1 MITVIISATT
11 WTKHVAK
18 RCMGRK
24 ENSQDK
30 VRFTTPRDPDAT
42 FAKWGKRLTRLEDEG
57 ASDIH
62 VPTIARWFY
71 TLIGA
76 Q

>member
-1 MITVIISATT
+1 MLLMHEVG
-11 WTKHVAK
+11 K
-18 RCMGRK
+18 K
-24 ENSQDK
+24 ETSQDK
-30 VRFTTPRDPDAT
+30 SFRLT
-42 FAKWGKRLTRLEDEG
+42 GKKLTRLEDEG

-62 VPTIARWFY
+62 VPTIARWFD

>member
-1 MITVIISATT
+1 MLLMHGGEDQSRQSSVLT
-11 WTKHVAK
+11 
-18 RCMGRK
+18 G
-24 ENSQDK
+24 
-30 VRFTTPRDPDAT
+30 PDA
-42 FAKWGKRLTRLEDEG
+42 AILGEKLTRLKDEG

-62 VPTIARWFY
+62 VPTVTCWFD

>member
-1 MITVIISATT
+1 MLLMHGENKKGDQS
-11 WTKHVAK
+11 
-18 RCMGRK
+18 RRK
-24 ENSQDK
+24 F
-30 VRFTTPRDPDAT
+30 RLT
-42 FAKWGKRLTRLEDEG
+42 GKELTRLEDEG

-62 VPTIARWFY
+62 VPTIARWFD